1 MEKRRKYCVLREDF
15 VGLRGKW
22 MDLRM
27 QVWKGGN
34 LRVKKGVKEERFI
47 EKIKKAEFNY
57 SAFLYYI

>member
-47 EKIKKAEFNY
+47 EKVKY
-57 SAFLYYI
+57 